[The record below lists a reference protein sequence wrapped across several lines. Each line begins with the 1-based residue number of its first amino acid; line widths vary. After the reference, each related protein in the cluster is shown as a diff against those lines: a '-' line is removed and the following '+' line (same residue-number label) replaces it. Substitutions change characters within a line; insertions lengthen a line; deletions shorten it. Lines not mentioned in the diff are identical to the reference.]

1 MILDAKN
8 FTKSKDGTLV
18 AEASDLRLR
27 GLPRSFTLEN
37 CPEDGMHRSFHFTDA
52 DLSGGDVAGYRYEED
67 SGPNRGRSWK
77 DGHPP
82 KAVPVLKVL
91 IIND

>member
-1 MILDAKN
+1 MILDAKK
-8 FTKSKDGTLV
+8 FSKSSDGTLV
-18 AEASDLRLR
+18 AEASDLQLQ
-27 GLPRSFTLEN
+27 GLPRSFTLRN
-37 CPEDGMHRSFHFTDA
+37 CPEDGMHRNFHFMEA
-52 DLSGGDVAGYRYEED
+52 DRNGDEVAGYRYEED
-67 SGPNRGRSWK
+67 IGPNRGRSWK